1 MPVARF
7 SAALCLCVLLAGG
20 CATIGPEEREA
31 QFDQAVALYDQGQ
44 YAGAYAIFN
53 KLATVDAAAARNA
66 AFMLRHGQG
75 VARDP
80 KAALLMYRFAAQAG
94 LPTAEADLGE
104 MLLLGE
110 GGPPNPQA
118 ALPWLALAAHAHHA
132 IAEYHLGTLYESG
145 TAVPKDPARA
155 RELYQQAAAAGEK
168 RAAARLAA
176 MGGTGAVPAQPETEA
191 PPAAGKP
198 ETGAPG
204 A

>member
-1 MPVARF
+1 MPAARF
-7 SAALCLCVLLAGG
+7 SAALCLCVLLASG
-20 CATIGPEEREA
+20 CATISPEERETS
-31 QFDQAVALYDQGQ
+31 FDEAVTLYDQQ
-44 YAGAYAIFN
+44 HYAEAYAIFN

-75 VARDP
+75 VARDQ

-118 ALPWLALAAHAHHA
+118 ALPWLTLAAHAHHA

-145 TAVPKDPARA
+145 TAVPKDLTKA
-155 RELYQQAAAAGEK
+155 RELYEQAAAAGDK

-176 MGGTGAVPAQPETEA
+176 MGGTAAAPAQAETEA
-191 PPAAGKP
+191 PPAAEKP
-198 ETGAPG
+198 EAGVPG